1 MTNLTLPKFSIIT
14 AVSTFLLLI
23 AGALVTSTGSGLAVP
38 DWPLSFGQF
47 FPRMEGG
54 VLFEHGHR
62 MVAGAVG
69 IMTFVLTGWLWTS
82 EPRKWLCWLGTAASV
97 AVLLQA
103 SLGGLTVL
111 MKLPPQVS
119 IAHAVLAQTFFCI
132 TVSLAYFMNRGGDK
146 VHFHNLKNPV
156 SAVSLSL
163 TILLYVQLALG
174 AALRHLG
181 SSNALYFHASVA
193 GLVVILNFVFLAAAS
208 RHRHKQNTVFSLS
221 QLITG
226 LILTQIVL
234 GLFSIFPSVIEVN
247 MSWFARTFIVTSHVA
262 TGALILATS
271 LFTFLRSLENA

>member
-1 MTNLTLPKFSIIT
+1 MSLTLPKFSIVT

-69 IMTFVLTGWLWTS
+69 LMTFFLTGWMWKS
-82 EPRKWLCWLGTAASV
+82 EPRKWLCWLGTAAS
-97 AVLLQA
+97 ATVLIQA

-132 TVSLAYFMNRGGDK
+132 TVSLAYFMNREGDSLD
-146 VHFHNLKNPV
+146 FNSLKNPV
-156 SAVSLSL
+156 SFMALAL
-163 TILLYVQLALG
+163 TALLYVQLALG

-181 SSNALYFHASVA
+181 STSALVSHASVA
-193 GLVVILNFVFLAAAS
+193 GLVVIFNFIFLAVVL
-208 RHRHKQNTVFSLS
+208 RQREKYKTVFTLSRVISLLLLF
-221 QLITG
+221 QIT
-226 LILTQIVL
+226 L
-234 GLFSIFPSVIEVN
+234 GLFSIFPAVLDVG
-247 MSWFARTFIVTSHVA
+247 MSWLARTCVVTSHVA
-262 TGALILATS
+262 LGATILAAS
-271 LFTFLRSLENA
+271 LFTCLRSLEAE